1 MLTLIITPRRGLYP
15 SLACFEEDK
24 ICYDLRGRRD
34 ALNALNK
41 QVVCFNWSVID
52 AVRIQVTQSFIR
64 RRDVKQVLAK
74 LRFAPYE
81 IVEVG
86 LDTGGES
93 CEKQDPVNDLLTR
106 FGTDVHPADI
116 FEAIRQGFRETKRAK
131 TQID

>member
-15 SLACFEEDK
+15 SLVCFEEDK

-41 QVVCFNWSVID
+41 QVVCFNWGVIEN
-52 AVRIQVTQSFIR
+52 VKIQATKSFIR

-74 LRFAPYE
+74 LRFTPYE

-86 LDTGGES
+86 LGTDGES
-93 CEKQDPVNDLLTR
+93 CEKQDPVNDLLTA

-116 FEAIRQGFRETKRAK
+116 FQAIRKGFR
-131 TQID
+131 